1 MLSNPSKVSAF
12 NAYDAVDATPVIVPR
27 IVPWTHRLP
36 VIVADPVIYGE
47 LILIYLKYFYIN
59 TSLTIVCHNGGEL
72 IGFK

>member
-1 MLSNPSKVSAF
+1 MLSKPSKVS
-12 NAYDAVDATPVIVPR
+12 AYDAVDATPVIVPI

-59 TSLTIVCHNGGEL
+59 TSLTIVCHNVGEL
-72 IGFK
+72 ITLFNSC

>member
-1 MLSNPSKVSAF
+1 MLSNPSKVS
-12 NAYDAVDATPVIVPR
+12 AYDAVDATPVIVPR

-59 TSLTIVCHNGGEL
+59 TFY
-72 IGFK
+72 IGLGVIKLD